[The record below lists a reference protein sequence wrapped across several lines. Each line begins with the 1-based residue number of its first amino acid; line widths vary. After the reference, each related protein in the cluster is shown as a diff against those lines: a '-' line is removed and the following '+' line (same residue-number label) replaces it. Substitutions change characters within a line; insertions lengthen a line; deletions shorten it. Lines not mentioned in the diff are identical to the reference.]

1 MKSKNKK
8 FLYVVGAIFLVIML
22 LLSSLFLS
30 PVQLFFVHRFSSWF
44 TSKTGAEL
52 YVGEIALSP
61 LGSLRL
67 NQLLLRDGR
76 SDTLLFV
83 DSLYADFSPT
93 QLYRSGRLTLD
104 SVSLSRLYVNLYKA
118 SPDSFYNYHFLSEAF
133 PSDTTS
139 PKTPS
144 KFDLTIQAASLWE
157 SRFSHQIRADGYE
170 AANYC
175 VSAINA
181 HLKVGSIN
189 LQNFDAQ
196 MYRLSAKDS
205 SGLAIDSLSFRFSS
219 TADSVLMVDAFY
231 LALPQSFLSIPSAF
245 YALKTGRYGGE
256 IEEADI
262 LLPELSRYITHFTNY
277 TSPLHFSAKLS
288 GDVPAMMV
296 EDFTCSYGNF
306 CHLTLPRISS
316 SDLSDWQL
324 AEYQI
329 ENSSILLHSSFSQL
343 LTDWGVSLPSSFALF
358 PSSIALSATGGAK
371 ELILAMKCS
380 TPDGNCSVESTSS
393 HSFSDRK
400 SHFHLL
406 LSFDSLRWQQWASL
420 FDRHPADGQ
429 CDLSG
434 EWRWNRLPTAQL
446 HAQIEQIAFKNYL
459 YSPVVID
466 LSIKEKEALMLH
478 LAMDDSALTANF
490 SAEMLSWMS
499 DSLHLSMEGE
509 LNHFAP
515 RSLHWLND
523 TTDWQMDAEIVMNG
537 KGSDWRRWNGEI
549 LIDSLLLKRDEKIFF
564 AEQIAMEQRPMHS
577 GQQALRLTSPFL
589 KASLY
594 GNYDFTQLYEQLL
607 WTAQRSLPVLQHNPL
622 PTAELTNQFQAD
634 FQLYQIDSLAS
645 LFGWDCSLSDTLQM
659 RLGLAYDSSF
669 LALSIPSF
677 RWEDKVVEVP
687 DFSLNQQ
694 SDSLSLKADFHYHLM
709 GEDTSAL
716 EGNFRLAASK
726 NHIFGNLILI
736 ARPDSQQLY
745 LPLRTKIA
753 LMKDNNDEIA
763 ASMEL
768 DSTSFYLNSQPMRF
782 SNSLLQWSANR
793 LQLSNFS
800 LHRGLQNLV
809 SIEGTISASLQD
821 TLRLSFRQLELK
833 NLLSIWLPD
842 ELHFDALLNG
852 DIYAS
857 AILGKELR
865 FYTDNFVADSVS
877 YNSFYWGNLTLNAL
891 WDNLNRG
898 VSTQLVLQNADREI
912 MKMGGIY
919 HPPTRELALDAL
931 LDSIPLKLFTPFLS
945 DYLFAINGLGEANL
959 QVRGALPDLSL
970 RGKIFFRD
978 ANVGIRYTGTSYFLP
993 DTLLLEGDKLKLSNF
1008 RIFDEKG
1015 KNLLLNGEIKHQSF
1029 RQFNYKLTLNMND
1042 FLLFDNARS
1051 PHNLLSGHFYAN
1063 ATNIRLIGDE
1073 EGAVLTGEFSNSN
1086 QSTLYIN
1093 LPEMPVEATTYRS
1106 IVYVEPAGDT
1116 LLAAPPSVRDKSF
1129 DWTVDMM
1136 VNLSDKSTF
1145 YVSLFDGAMIRGN
1158 GRIRLLYDD
1167 SKLSLYNRFQA
1178 EDGYVK
1184 MKLSGL
1190 PSKNFMIKQGSFVE
1204 FIGDPMK
1211 LRFDAT
1217 AVYQLSADLS
1227 TLSPSFSSM
1236 GLSTTRVPVWCE
1248 LNAAGNLD
1256 KMNLS
1261 YEVKLPDS
1269 SDEIVEN
1276 MNSIINSDAIKIKE
1290 FAYLLG
1296 VGMFYDPS
1304 GRARGDAFSSLASS
1318 SISSALNNSLAN
1330 VLGNKVQLGAGF
1342 SSSKEDFSDLEMN
1355 VTVSTKFFKDRLLL
1369 KSSLGYQSQSADN
1382 GETSFL
1388 GNFDAEYLLTKSGM
1402 FRIKI
1407 YNHTNNDFYRTAN
1420 NTQGIGFLF
1429 VKEAKRLRDLFR
1441 FRSSKP
1447 SIDVVKSDS
1456 TAAPSRPPLS
1466 SNQP

>member
-1 MKSKNKK
+1 M
-8 FLYVVGAIFLVIML
+8 YVVGAIFLVIIL

-30 PVQLFFVHRFSSWF
+30 PVQLFWVHRFSSWF
-44 TSKTGAEL
+44 TNKTGAEL
-52 YVGEIALSP
+52 SVGEIALSP

-67 NQLLLRDGR
+67 NQLLLRDSK

-104 SVSLSRLYVNLYKA
+104 SVSLSRLYANLYKV
-118 SPDSFYNYHFLSEAF
+118 SPDSFYNFHFLSVAF
-133 PSDTTS
+133 PSDTTT
-139 PKTPS
+139 PKPS
-144 KFDLTIQAASLWE
+144 SNFDLTIKAATLWNC
-157 SRFSHQIRADGYE
+157 RFSHQIHADGYE
-170 AANYC
+170 AANYS
-175 VSAINA
+175 VSPINA
-181 HLKVGSIN
+181 HLSVGSIN
-189 LQNFDAQ
+189 LQHFDAQ
-196 MYRLSAKDS
+196 MYKLAAKDS
-205 SGLAIDSLSFRFSS
+205 SGLAIDSLSFRFFS
-219 TADSVLMVDAFY
+219 TPDSVLMVEEFY

-245 YALKTGRYGGE
+245 YALKTGRYGGQ

-262 LLPELSRYITHFTNY
+262 LLPELRRYVTHFTNY
-277 TSPLHFSAKLS
+277 PSPLHFSAKLS
-288 GDVPAMMV
+288 GDVPAMLV

-306 CHLTLPRISS
+306 CRLTLPQIYS
-316 SDLSDWQL
+316 SDLSDWRL
-324 AEYQI
+324 AEYRI
-329 ENSSILLHSSFSQL
+329 ENSSLLLYPSFSQL
-343 LTDWGVSLPSSFALF
+343 LSAWDISLPSSITLF
-358 PSSIALSATGGAK
+358 PSSIALSANGGAK
-371 ELILAMKCS
+371 GLVLALKCS
-380 TPDGNCSVESTSS
+380 TPDGNCWVESTSS
-393 HSFSDRK
+393 HSFFDRK
-400 SHFHLL
+400 SYFHLL

-420 FDRHPADGQ
+420 TDQRPAEGQ

-434 EWRWNRLPTAQL
+434 EWHWNNLPSAQL
-446 HAQIEQIAFKNYL
+446 HAQIEQISFKNYL
-459 YSPVVID
+459 YAPIALH
-466 LSIKEKEALMLH
+466 LSIEEEESLMLH
-478 LAMDDSALTANF
+478 LVMDDSSLTANF

-499 DSLHLSMEGE
+499 DSLRLSLEGE
-509 LNHFAP
+509 LRNFAP
-515 RSLHWLND
+515 HSLHWLND
-523 TTDWQMDAEIVMNG
+523 TSDWQMDAEVIM
-537 KGSDWRRWNGEI
+537 KGSGNDWRRWNGEI
-549 LIDSLLLKRDEKIFF
+549 LIDSLLMKRDEKTFF
-564 AEQIAMEQRPMHS
+564 AEQIALEQHPMHS
-577 GQQALRLTSPFL
+577 EQQELKFTSPFL
-589 KASLY
+589 KARLY

-607 WTAQRSLPVLQHNPL
+607 RRAQRSLPLLQLQSPS
-622 PTAELTNQFQAD
+622 PMELTNQFQAD
-634 FQLYQIDSLAS
+634 FQLYQIDSIAS
-645 LFGWDCSLSDTLQM
+645 FLGWNCSLSDTLQM
-659 RLGLAYDSSF
+659 RADLAYDSSF
-669 LALSIPSF
+669 LSLSIPSF
-677 RWEDKVVEVP
+677 RWENKVVELP
-687 DFSLNQQ
+687 DFSLNQHR
-694 SDSLSLKADFHYHLM
+694 DSLSLKVDFHYHLL
-709 GEDTSAL
+709 GVDTSAL
-716 EGNFRLAASK
+716 EGKFRMAAAQNQIS
-726 NHIFGNLILI
+726 GDLILW
-736 ARPDSQQLY
+736 ARPDSQELY
-745 LPLRTKIA
+745 LPLRTNIA
-753 LMKDNNDEIA
+753 LMRDNNDEIEA
-763 ASMEL
+763 FMEL
-768 DSTSFYLNSQPMRF
+768 DSTSFYLNGQPMRF
-782 SNSLLQWSANR
+782 SNSRMRWSANR

-800 LHRGLQNLV
+800 LQRGSQNLV
-809 SIEGTISASLQD
+809 SIAGTISASLQD
-821 TLRLSFRQLELK
+821 TLRLAFRQLELK
-833 NLLSIWLPD
+833 NLLSLWLLD

-877 YNSFYWGNLTLNAL
+877 YNSLYWGSLTLNAL

-898 VSTQLVLQNADREI
+898 VSTKLALRNSDREI
-912 MKMGGIY
+912 MKMEGIY
-919 HPPTRELALDAL
+919 HPPTRQLALDAL
-931 LDSIPLKLFTPFLS
+931 LDSIPLKFLTPFLS

-959 QVRGALPDLSL
+959 HVRGNVPDLSL

-978 ANVGIRYTGTSYFLP
+978 ANIGVRYTGTSYSLS

-1015 KNLLLNGEIKHQSF
+1015 KNLLLSGEIKHQSF
-1029 RQFNYKLTLNMND
+1029 RRFNYKLTLNMSD
-1042 FLLFDNARS
+1042 FLLFNNARS
-1051 PHNLLSGHFYAN
+1051 THNLLSGHFYAN
-1063 ATNIRLIGDE
+1063 ATNIRLVGDE

-1093 LPEMPVEATTYRS
+1093 LPEMPVEATSYRS

-1116 LLAAPPSVRDKSF
+1116 LSATPSVGREKSF
-1129 DWTVDMM
+1129 DWEVDMM

-1167 SKLSLYNRFQA
+1167 SKLALYNRFQA

-1190 PSKNFMIKQGSFVE
+1190 PSKNFMVKQGSFVE

-1217 AVYQLSADLS
+1217 AIYQLTADLS
-1227 TLSPSFSSM
+1227 TLSPSFLSL
-1236 GLSTTRVPVWCE
+1236 GLSTTRVPVRCE
-1248 LNAAGNLD
+1248 LNAVGNLE

-1429 VKEAKRLRDLFR
+1429 VKEAKRLGELFR
-1441 FRSSKP
+1441 FRTSKP
-1447 SIDVVKSDS
+1447 SSNVEKSDS
-1456 TAAPSRPPLS
+1456 TATPSRSPFFP
-1466 SNQP
+1466 NQP